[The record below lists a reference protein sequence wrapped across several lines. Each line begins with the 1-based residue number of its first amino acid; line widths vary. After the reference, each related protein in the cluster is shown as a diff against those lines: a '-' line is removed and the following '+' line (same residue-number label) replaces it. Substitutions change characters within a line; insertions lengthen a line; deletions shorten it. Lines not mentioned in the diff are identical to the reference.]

1 MMHGYLAFDGE
12 GELLTPFRTWRN
24 GTTGPAASALT
35 ELFHYNIPQ
44 RWSIAH
50 LYQAILSR
58 EEHVPAIRYMT
69 TLAGYVHWRL
79 TGRKVLGVGDASG
92 MFPIDIRTQNYD
104 AVMLEKFDVLTAPE
118 NFPWKL
124 PEILPQILPAGAQA
138 GCLTGEGARLLDASG
153 QLEAGIPLCP
163 PEGDAGT
170 GMTATNSVAKCT
182 GNVSAG
188 TSAFVMVVLEQELKK
203 IHPEIDLVTT
213 PDGSLVGM
221 VHANNCT
228 SDINGWAGLF
238 REFAA
243 GLGLAVNPDQLYSTL
258 YTKALEGEDDC
269 GGLLAYGY
277 LSGENLVDVSE
288 GRPMVLRTPESR
300 FTLANFMRAHLYGAV
315 AALKIGMDILVKE
328 EQVQVDQIYG
338 HGGFFK
344 TPLAGQRI
352 MAAAMGAKISVLETA
367 GEGGPWGM
375 ALLAAYMNG
384 REEGQSLQDYLASRI
399 FKNSRSVTVSPLETG
414 VEGFEAYIG
423 RFKNCLPLQR
433 AAAQYLTTP

>member
-1 MMHGYLAFDGE
+1 
-12 GELLTPFRTWRN
+12 
-24 GTTGPAASALT
+24 
-35 ELFHYNIPQ
+35 
-44 RWSIAH
+44 
-50 LYQAILSR
+50 
-58 EEHVPAIRYMT
+58 
-69 TLAGYVHWRL
+69 
-79 TGRKVLGVGDASG
+79 
-92 MFPIDIRTQNYD
+92 
-104 AVMLEKFDVLTAPE
+104 
-118 NFPWKL
+118 
-124 PEILPQILPAGAQA
+124 
-138 GCLTGEGARLLDASG
+138 
-153 QLEAGIPLCP
+153 
-163 PEGDAGT
+163 
-170 GMTATNSVAKCT
+170 MTATNSVAKCT

-399 FKNSRSVTVSPLETG
+399 FKNSRSVTVSPLETD